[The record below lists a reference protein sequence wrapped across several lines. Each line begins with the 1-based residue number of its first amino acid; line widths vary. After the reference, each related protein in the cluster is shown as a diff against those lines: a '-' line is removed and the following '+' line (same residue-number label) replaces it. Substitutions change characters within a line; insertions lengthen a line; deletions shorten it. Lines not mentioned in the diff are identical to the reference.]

1 MGFTLFKFLH
11 ILTMFLA
18 VAAAVLPEVVLHWVA
33 RSEDVRAIRVFAGIA
48 GRAGKLLPVFFVGG
62 AIFGLLAAATGELD
76 FFQPWL
82 IASYIVFLIAMVTGA
97 TTTGP
102 WAARMAQASAT
113 SGDDGPSPELALAMH
128 DRRALIG
135 SAILMSAIVVII
147 FLMVFKP
154 GA

>member
-1 MGFTLFKFLH
+1 MGFTIFKFLH

-48 GRAGKLLPVFFVGG
+48 ARIGKLLPVFFVGG

-82 IASYIVFLIAMVTGA
+82 LAAYVVFIVAMATGGA
-97 TTTGP
+97 ITGP
-102 WAARMAQASAT
+102 WAGRMAAASAA
-113 SGDDGPSPELALAMH
+113 SGNDAPSQELTAVMH

-135 SAILMSAIVVII
+135 SVVLMSAIVVII

>member
-18 VAAAVLPEVVLHWVA
+18 VAAATIPEVVLHWVA
-33 RSEDVRAIRVFAGIA
+33 ASGDVRAIRVFAGIA
-48 GRAGKLLPVFFVGG
+48 ARIGKVLPVFFVGG
-62 AIFGLLAAATGELD
+62 AIFGLLAAATGSLD

-82 IASYIVFLIAMVTGA
+82 IAAYVVFMIAMVTGA
-97 TTTGP
+97 AITGP
-102 WAARMAQASAT
+102 WAGRMAAAAEASGNEAA
-113 SGDDGPSPELALAMH
+113 SSDLVLLMH

-135 SAILMSAIVVII
+135 SVVLMSSIVVII

-154 GA
+154 GR